1 VVNQNGCIKR
11 NWVFFAILVLIG
23 GAVLLI
29 VSPFLGIPL
38 IIGAI
43 IWMWF
48 LHKGGQVTS
57 MQKDLKALRKLQE
70 ENQHREVDKEMNEAL
85 KKKDALDGASK

>member
-1 VVNQNGCIKR
+1 MGVLRGIGY
-11 NWVFFAILVLIG
+11 FFAILILIG

-43 IWMWF
+43 IWMWL

-85 KKKDALDGASK
+85 KKKDALDGAR

>member
-1 VVNQNGCIKR
+1 MGVLRGIGY
-11 NWVFFAILVLIG
+11 FFAILILIG

-29 VSPFLGIPL
+29 VSPFIGIPL

-70 ENQHREVDKEMNEAL
+70 ENQHRETNREMNDAL
-85 KKKDALDGASK
+85 KKKDELDGTNR

>member
-1 VVNQNGCIKR
+1 MGVLRGIGY
-11 NWVFFAILVLIG
+11 FFAVLILIG

-29 VSPFLGIPL
+29 MSPFIGIPL

-43 IWMWF
+43 IWMWL

-70 ENQHREVDKEMNEAL
+70 ENQRREKSIDMNEAL
-85 KKKDALDGASK
+85 KKKDELIGTSK

>member
-1 VVNQNGCIKR
+1 MGVLRGIGY
-11 NWVFFAILVLIG
+11 FFAILILIG
-23 GAVLLI
+23 GIILLI

-43 IWMWF
+43 IMMWF

-57 MQKDLKALRKLQE
+57 MKKDLEALRKLQE
-70 ENQHREVDKEMNEAL
+70 ANQRREIEKEQNEAM
-85 KKKDALDGASK
+85 KKRDELDGSSK

>member
-1 VVNQNGCIKR
+1 MGVLRGIGY
-11 NWVFFAILVLIG
+11 FFAILILIG

-38 IIGAI
+38 ITGAI
-43 IWMWF
+43 IWMWL

-85 KKKDALDGASK
+85 KKKDALDGAR

>member
-1 VVNQNGCIKR
+1 MGVLRGIGY
-11 NWVFFAILVLIG
+11 FFAILILIG

-29 VSPFLGIPL
+29 VSPFIGIPL

-57 MQKDLKALRKLQE
+57 MQKDLKELRKLQE
-70 ENQHREVDKEMNEAL
+70 ENQRRQMNGDMNEAL
-85 KKKDALDGASK
+85 KKKDELDGTSK

>member
-1 VVNQNGCIKR
+1 MGVLRGIGY
-11 NWVFFAILVLIG
+11 FFAVLVLIG

-29 VSPFLGIPL
+29 LSPFLGIPL

-48 LHKGGQVTS
+48 LHKGGQVTN

-70 ENQHREVDKEMNEAL
+70 ENQRREMNIDMNEAL
-85 KKKDALDGASK
+85 KKKDELDGTSK

>member
-1 VVNQNGCIKR
+1 MGVLRGIGY
-11 NWVFFAILVLIG
+11 FFAILILIG
-23 GAVLLI
+23 GIVLFF
-29 VSPFLGIPL
+29 VYPFLGIPI

-70 ENQHREVDKEMNEAL
+70 ENQQRELDRQMNEAL
-85 KKKDALDGASK
+85 KKKDELDGTTK